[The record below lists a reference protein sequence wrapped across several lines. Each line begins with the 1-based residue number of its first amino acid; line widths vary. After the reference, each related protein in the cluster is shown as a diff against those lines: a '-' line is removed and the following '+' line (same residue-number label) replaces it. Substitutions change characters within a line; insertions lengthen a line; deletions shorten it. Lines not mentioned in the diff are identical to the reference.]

1 MGRATVANLQLP
13 ERLTLSRSRNELR
26 AERARKKAD
35 EKRVRRVQRDQRRT
49 QMNMA
54 VVSAV
59 MNSYDPSSVHQIV
72 QQTHAALLYGDSVT
86 LVSPVAALGKS
97 ARDVSQ
103 LNGLE
108 LLAELERV
116 APKYFPHVEAP
127 LLEFRQSMEKFDDL
141 PPRGFWT
148 STQRREYDGYMAQ
161 LTEKMRPMR
170 EKLQKNAD
178 MIMAQSGFDQ
188 MQLAI
193 DAGILTVESMPGI
206 DVSELEDTYS
216 EAIGGLIERID
227 HVLTSGKQYPLFDG
241 ETNEFVRG
249 GVELGIFAHTPIAK
263 RLGQNAAMADG
274 LFDRLPSFEQATTSE
289 ILDIRTDLSPSL
301 RAFRNGVSSLTEHI
315 EVAPEDP
322 QFGNE
327 VVYAWNETVA
337 PAIDEVEAIIRENS
351 SMTDLMGRIAKDSI
365 GGSVIG
371 AAATL
376 PFSLAVAAGPIGQL
390 MTATAMVF
398 GVGLGTAHALI
409 DEHKEIKKAK
419 KAQFYFL
426 YATDQ
431 MLGMT

>member
-161 LTEKMRPMR
+161 L
-170 EKLQKNAD
+170 
-178 MIMAQSGFDQ
+178 
-188 MQLAI
+188 
-193 DAGILTVESMPGI
+193 
-206 DVSELEDTYS
+206 
-216 EAIGGLIERID
+216 
-227 HVLTSGKQYPLFDG
+227 
-241 ETNEFVRG
+241 
-249 GVELGIFAHTPIAK
+249 
-263 RLGQNAAMADG
+263 
-274 LFDRLPSFEQATTSE
+274 
-289 ILDIRTDLSPSL
+289 
-301 RAFRNGVSSLTEHI
+301 
-315 EVAPEDP
+315 
-322 QFGNE
+322 
-327 VVYAWNETVA
+327 
-337 PAIDEVEAIIRENS
+337 
-351 SMTDLMGRIAKDSI
+351 
-365 GGSVIG
+365 
-371 AAATL
+371 
-376 PFSLAVAAGPIGQL
+376 
-390 MTATAMVF
+390 
-398 GVGLGTAHALI
+398 
-409 DEHKEIKKAK
+409 
-419 KAQFYFL
+419 
-426 YATDQ
+426 
-431 MLGMT
+431 